1 MMKRSLTADHV
12 LSDIEF
18 ELAQGAISRSE
29 LGQAVRALRRR
40 QNEMRCEILESSK
53 NLEGREVISRLFQ
66 LNDMML
72 TLLQETAAA
81 IRSLRLGLR
90 NVARLATRSRTTKGS
105 VSSAEVV
112 KREELDLAASTA
124 AGTDQLGET
133 VFEQVRNGM
142 RSEAVEV
149 EMNVRPGRM
158 PVIGSI
164 VKRVRIALHSMA
176 LFYVNR
182 FGERQVVVNQS
193 YGDAILRLVDAC
205 EQQQEQISRLHAKV
219 ASLQAGLT
227 EADE

>member
-1 MMKRSLTADHV
+1 MMKRSLTADDV

-18 ELAQGAISRSE
+18 ELAQGAISRNE
-29 LGQAVRALRRR
+29 LGQAVQALRRH
-40 QNEMRCEILESSK
+40 QNEMRREILESSE

-72 TLLQETAAA
+72 TLLQGTAAA
-81 IRSLRLGLR
+81 IQSLRLDLR
-90 NVARLATRSRTTKGS
+90 NVARLATRSRTTRGS

-112 KREELDLAASTA
+112 KREDLDLTASTA
-124 AGTDQLGET
+124 ATTAGLEGT
-133 VFEQVRNGM
+133 VCEQVRNGM

-158 PVIGSI
+158 PIIGSI
-164 VKRVRIALHSMA
+164 VKRLRITLHSMA

-193 YGDAILRLVDAC
+193 YGDAILRLVDAY
-205 EQQQEQISRLHAKV
+205 EQQQEQINRLHAQM
-219 ASLQAGLT
+219 ASLRAGLN